1 MLRVL
6 VTGANR
12 GLGFEFAHRYVERG
26 DRVFAA
32 CRRPDAA
39 ERLGAL
45 RASSPQELTLV
56 SLDVTDRESIRQ
68 AHRRVRDE
76 TDALDVLI
84 NNAGVYSVRGST
96 EPTERLGALD
106 FDDALTVLRAN
117 AVGPL
122 IVAQEFLDLLRAGR
136 RPRIASISSE
146 FGSLTT
152 NTGGFPYYYG
162 ASKAAL
168 NMVMRSLAADA
179 RQSGITTVL
188 LDPGWVRTD
197 MGGPAAPTTP
207 EVAVAG
213 LMRVIDDLTPEH
225 NARFITWEGREQA
238 W

>member
-12 GLGFEFAHRYVERG
+12 GLGFEFARRYVERG

-32 CRRPDAA
+32 CRRPDAT

-45 RASSPQELTLV
+45 HASSPRELTLV

-84 NNAGVYSVRGST
+84 NNAGIYSVRGSA

-106 FDDALTVLRAN
+106 FEDALTVLRAN

-146 FGSLTT
+146 FGSLTA
-152 NTGGFPYYYG
+152 NTGGVPYYYG

-188 LDPGWVRTD
+188 LDPGWVSTD
-197 MGGPAAPTTP
+197 MGGPAAPTAP

-213 LMRVIDDLTPEH
+213 LIRVIDDLTPEH